1 MTDCISSSLFYKA
14 AFTEAF
20 LYHFFSFRFWKS
32 STEISIQDLDMSGSD
47 LTITKDLPLFFY
59 FPVDT
64 LKKNLLIPFFFVF
77 LLQQHSENL
86 DAANYF
92 T

>member
-14 AFTEAF
+14 AFIEAF

-32 STEISIQDLDMSGSD
+32 FTEISIQDLDMSGSD

-59 FPVDT
+59 FFYFPADT
-64 LKKNLLIPFFFVF
+64 LKKNLFIPFFLVLFF
-77 LLQQHSENL
+77 LL
-86 DAANYF
+86 
-92 T
+92 